1 MVLDVPEKDPAKN
14 PRPTKPTELHTVT
27 SVSTLPFAFV
37 RSRDR
42 ARARAHDFLGSGREA
57 GRAAPAAASLPDSW
71 SMQVGAAAAACSPGP
86 VSTDITMSL
95 AAACGGWVRW
105 RRICATCSPGS
116 DVHY

>member
-1 MVLDVPEKDPAKN
+1 MFLKKTLQKTLAPQSPPNSKV
-14 PRPTKPTELHTVT
+14 HTVT

-71 SMQVGAAAAACSPGP
+71 SMQVGAAAAAC
-86 VSTDITMSL
+86 
-95 AAACGGWVRW
+95 
-105 RRICATCSPGS
+105 
-116 DVHY
+116 